1 MSRLIFTCQTDE
13 DAERLDRWL
22 TLSDFNADRNGQ
34 YFEFDEAPETIG
46 ALEMT
51 LAPLFASLRIDGYFD
66 SKNE

>member
-1 MSRLIFTCQTDE
+1 MSRLIFKARTEDE
-13 DAERLDRWL
+13 AERLDRWL
-22 TLSDFNADRNGQ
+22 TLSDFSADRNGQ